1 MTVRTSQLMIA
12 FLASLCFLSDAMPK
26 LNTEKEAPPSSPSTS
41 SIHLADHHHAAAE
54 QKEVLGTSTSTLAV
68 QNKDP
73 LAPPTAEE
81 AEQMLASALMEETAA
96 SSNHEE
102 TGAPEHQDQN
112 RLPEALTTQRGR
124 PQQDQGEGQG
134 LPSVA
139 SHHQQAF
146 ILNGRSRITYA
157 GAENVGNRTCSL
169 SSKAARS

>member
-1 MTVRTSQLMIA
+1 MIA

-41 SIHLADHHHAAAE
+41 PIHLADHRHAASE

-68 QNKDP
+68 QNKDS

-81 AEQMLASALMEETAA
+81 ATAA

-112 RLPEALTTQRGR
+112 RLPEALTTQRGH
-124 PQQDQGEGQG
+124 PQQDRGEGQG

-157 GAENVGNRTCSL
+157 GAENVGNRTCSR